1 MKLLIKQ
8 KYFSFRDKF
17 TITDENGQPWF
28 YVEGNIPFFSRK
40 KIHIYDMNNNEV
52 LMLQSRFTFMFMKFD
67 FFRPASGMEQPIG
80 LFK

>member
-28 YVEGNIPFFSRK
+28 YVEGNIPFSQERK
-40 KIHIYDMNNNEV
+40 FIY
-52 LMLQSRFTFMFMKFD
+52 T
-67 FFRPASGMEQPIG
+67 I
-80 LFK
+80 